1 VATEPHTEPS
11 RAPGRLRGRGGLYG
25 HVVETLG
32 KEITDGRLPAHQ
44 VVYADQLTERFGISR
59 SVVRESVRTLSSMG
73 LLEARPQV
81 GTRVLP
87 IEHWDLL
94 NPRIIEWRGLG
105 PDATAQQRELLELRL
120 GMEPVAARLAAAR
133 IDESAGQ
140 GIVDAASAMRSALE
154 AKDSFR
160 FFAADSMFH
169 RLLLEGSQNLLLSKF
184 AATIDAGLHV
194 RENLPTTQL
203 SLGAVE
209 LHAELAQA
217 LINGEGEAAADLATR
232 ILEQTLHE
240 FDRAFDKGVDES

>member
-1 VATEPHTEPS
+1 VGTKPRSDVSVEPDRRRS
-11 RAPGRLRGRGGLYG
+11 RGGLYG

-32 KEITDGRLPAHQ
+32 QEITGGRMPAHHII
-44 VVYADQLTERFGISR
+44 YADQLTERFGISR

-87 IEHWDLL
+87 MEHWDLL

-120 GMEPVAARLAAAR
+120 GLEPIAARFAAAR
-133 IDESAGQ
+133 IDEGVAQ
-140 GIVDAASAMRSALE
+140 GIVDAAADMRSALE

-160 FFAADSMFH
+160 FFAADSIFH

-194 RENLPTTQL
+194 RENMPTTQL
-203 SLGAVE
+203 SLDAVE

-217 LINGEGEAAADLATR
+217 LISGDGDGAAVLATR
-232 ILEQTLHE
+232 ILEQTLLE
-240 FDRAFDKGVDES
+240 FEEGLERS

>member
-1 VATEPHTEPS
+1 VTTSPRTELPFEPD
-11 RAPGRLRGRGGLYG
+11 RLRTRGGLYG

-32 KEITDGRLPAHQ
+32 QEITSGRMPAHQ
-44 VVYADQLTERFGISR
+44 IVFAEQLTERFGISR

-105 PDATAQQRELLELRL
+105 PDAAGQQRELIELRL
-120 GMEPVAARLAAAR
+120 GLEPMAARFAAAR
-133 IDESAGQ
+133 IDEVAAH
-140 GIVDAASAMRSALE
+140 GIVSAAEAMRSALE
-154 AKDSFR
+154 SKDSFR
-160 FFAADSMFH
+160 FFAADSTFH

-194 RENLPTTQL
+194 RENMPATQL
-203 SLGAVE
+203 SLAAVE
-209 LHAELAQA
+209 LHAQLAQA
-217 LINGEGEAAADLATR
+217 VVDRDGDAAAGLATR

-240 FDRAFDKGVDES
+240 FDEGLAES